1 MNVVS
6 RVIATFRELHTTP
19 ATQLERAKRVDSLL
33 LWTVRAVSMRSSLT
47 MTAEAAQEQIQLQ
60 RKFVSD
66 LSGAVHAIATS
77 AATWQEF
84 LLQDLITLLY
94 LPLSSTHLGGESM
107 QALQLRLASQL
118 HVLTVDHDVILS
130 STLRATATQSALFW
144 KQKLWSR
151 LFNPLSQ
158 TKPLANVNLVAIC
171 ALTEGMPM
179 NVLQDSLT
187 QLVEVVVTAVS
198 RAQNHDG
205 ASARSSDVDAA
216 EVLAQQ
222 SLRTLEKLLS
232 HDAQLFVSHL
242 NIIVPALMEVSN
254 LSLFCNSLNYKLI
267 IFLHLFYY
275 LVRLR
280 NGRVRHGCV
289 RRHWRLCSSLLNTF
303 LILVCTPSRVS

>member
-19 ATQLERAKRVDSLL
+19 ATQLEKAKRVDSLL
-33 LWTVRAVSMRSSLT
+33 LWTVRAVSMRSSLN
-47 MTAEAAQEQIQLQ
+47 MTAEAAQEQMQLQ
-60 RKFVSD
+60 RSLVSD
-66 LSGAVHAIATS
+66 LSGNSGKEEGSAVNATATS
-77 AATWQEF
+77 VATWQEF
-84 LLQDLITLLY
+84 LLQDLITLLH
-94 LPLSSTHLGGESM
+94 LPVSSTHLTGESV
-107 QALQLRLASQL
+107 QALQLWLASQL

-130 STLRATATQSALFW
+130 STLRAAATQSALFW

-151 LFNPLSQ
+151 LFNPLSLA
-158 TKPLANVNLVAIC
+158 KPMANVNLVAIC

-198 RAQNHDG
+198 RAQNQDC

-242 NIIVPALMEVSN
+242 NIIVPALMEVN
-254 LSLFCNSLNYKLI
+254 KETFP
-267 IFLHLFYY
+267 LH
-275 LVRLR
+275 
-280 NGRVRHGCV
+280 
-289 RRHWRLCSSLLNTF
+289 SLLNLPLLHAF
-303 LILVCTPSRVS
+303 LILSDFATGGGSAAACNGTGGTAHHH

>member
-1 MNVVS
+1 MPHFKQVQAPTQCVNVVS
-6 RVIATFRELHTTP
+6 RVISTFRELHTTP
-19 ATQLERAKRVDSLL
+19 ATQLERAKHADSLL
-33 LWTVRAVSMRSSLT
+33 LWTVRAVSMRSSLS
-47 MTAEAAQEQIQLQ
+47 MTAEVAQKQIELQ

-66 LSGAVHAIATS
+66 LSGHSGDRESGPTS
-77 AATWQEF
+77 VATWQEF
-84 LLQDLITLLY
+84 LLQDLITLLH
-94 LPLSSTHLGGESM
+94 LPVSSTHLAGESV

-158 TKPLANVNLVAIC
+158 TKPMANVNLVAIC

-198 RAQNHDG
+198 RAQNQDG

-216 EVLAQQ
+216 ELAQQ
-222 SLRTLEKLLS
+222 SLRTLEKLLG

-254 LSLFCNSLNYKLI
+254 
-267 IFLHLFYY
+267 
-275 LVRLR
+275 
-280 NGRVRHGCV
+280 
-289 RRHWRLCSSLLNTF
+289 
-303 LILVCTPSRVS
+303 

>member
-6 RVIATFRELHTTP
+6 RVIVTFRELHTTP

-33 LWTVRAVSMRSSLT
+33 LWTVRAISMRSSLN
-47 MTAEAAQEQIQLQ
+47 MTAEAAQEQVQLQ
-60 RKFVSD
+60 RKFVSA
-66 LSGAVHAIATS
+66 LSGHSGDQESGSTYV
-77 AATWQEF
+77 ATWQEF
-84 LLQDLITLLY
+84 LLQDLITLLH
-94 LPLSSTHLGGESM
+94 LPVSSTHLTGESV
-107 QALQLRLASQL
+107 QALQLWLASQL

-130 STLRATATQSALFW
+130 STLRAAATQSALFW

-151 LFNPLSQ
+151 LFNPLSLA
-158 TKPLANVNLVAIC
+158 KPMANVNLVAIC

-198 RAQNHDG
+198 RAQNQDC

-222 SLRTLEKLLS
+222 SLRTLEKLLG

-254 LSLFCNSLNYKLI
+254 LSPFCNSFDYNLVIFSCIYFI
-267 IFLHLFYY
+267 ILSDFAT
-275 LVRLR
+275 
-280 NGRVRHGCV
+280 G
-289 RRHWRLCSSLLNTF
+289 
-303 LILVCTPSRVS
+303 VCGTAACDGTGGAAHHH